1 LLKDSNIEGP
11 VSDCRV
17 DGVPRPPGRNAY
29 SGGTMEITVRDWL
42 EAVHHEVELRRW
54 RDESAGQ
61 WKSLTTH
68 NELP

>member
-1 LLKDSNIEGP
+1 
-11 VSDCRV
+11 
-17 DGVPRPPGRNAY
+17 
-29 SGGTMEITVRDWL
+29 MEITVRDWL